1 MAAVREGLPEGR
13 YGRGADARADR
24 RLKVIGLVL
33 GVLALVGVGWF
44 GWHSVAGTEVSGEVI
59 KSRAV
64 SEQAVEIHLEVRK
77 DAGTVAVCTLR
88 SVDEDHTEVG
98 RMDVTLRDHEKQVDT
113 VVTMRTT
120 HRGQTAELLGCKPA
134 DQG

>member
-13 YGRGADARADR
+13 YGRGADARSDR

-33 GVLALVGVGWF
+33 GVLALGGIGWF

-98 RMDVTLRDHEKQVDT
+98 RMDVVLRDHRKQIDT

-120 HRGQTAELLGCKPA
+120 HRGETAELLGCKPA